1 MSVWLPPVRRSLRG
15 DERTFGVRGNRA
27 EVVAIFLHD
36 AYSVDIKVNL
46 ARAQSKNLYSV
57 LDVDQEM
64 AVHFCHRIL
73 ARAYVENYVSKALRG
88 VRVK

>member
-1 MSVWLPPVRRSLRG
+1 MSVWLPPLRRSLRG

-57 LDVDQEM
+57 LDVCQ
-64 AVHFCHRIL
+64 
-73 ARAYVENYVSKALRG
+73 RALTLKIMFPRRYAACA
-88 VRVK
+88 

>member
-64 AVHFCHRIL
+64 AVHF
-73 ARAYVENYVSKALRG
+73 VTG
-88 VRVK
+88 F